1 MLSDNRQHPW
11 RWAIRGWGA
20 FIVATIL
27 FLIFDFNILNIYWVL
42 GLLTAAI
49 IPTIGNAAY
58 VIYTKRKSKKSEKQK
73 NVFFS

>member
-1 MLSDNRQHPW
+1 M
-11 RWAIRGWGA
+11 
-20 FIVATIL
+20 ATIL
-27 FLIFDFNILNIYWVL
+27 FLIFDFNILNIYGVL

-49 IPTIGNAAY
+49 IPTIGNATY